1 MTPFKQYTAAAANEG
16 GDAMHLRSL
25 LDFNYPEVGVP
36 LDEVESVDS
45 IVKRFKTGCHELR
58 LRCPRKPTSAWP
70 LP

>member
-1 MTPFKQYTAAAANEG
+1 
-16 GDAMHLRSL
+16 MHLRSL

-58 LRCPRKPTSAWP
+58 RRCPRKPTSAWP
-70 LP
+70 LQ